1 MYGVGLTFTV
11 RNRTIRSGAGQ
22 FGIGLFSGSV
32 IVLLGLGIGMARALE
47 KALCQIN
54 PLYPVTYWLESPL

>member
-1 MYGVGLTFTV
+1 
-11 RNRTIRSGAGQ
+11 
-22 FGIGLFSGSV
+22 V